1 MGSRQSERGAAV
13 DSGLPIADCRLPA
26 FSPGMRI
33 GLFGGSFDPP
43 HAGHVEVSLVAL
55 RTLHLD
61 QVWWLVSPQNP
72 LKPNAPSAD
81 LSRRL
86 AAARE
91 IARIPG
97 IRVTGIE
104 ALLGT
109 SYTAETLRLLLPR
122 LVGVD
127 CVWMMGA
134 DNLAG
139 FHRWRDWRGIASKL
153 PIAVFN
159 RPGSALRAL
168 SSPAAR
174 ALWRFRHDPSD
185 ARSLAGTPPPAW
197 VFLPTPHVPLSST
210 ELRALAKSH
219 ARAS

>member
-1 MGSRQSERGAAV
+1 VNRKFVAAISA
-13 DSGLPIADCRLPA
+13 DQTLPIADYRLPA
-26 FSPGMRI
+26 FTPGMRI

-43 HAGHVEVSLVAL
+43 HAGHLAVSLVAL
-55 RTLHLD
+55 RTLRLD

-72 LKPNAPSAD
+72 LKPDAPSSD
-81 LSRRL
+81 LSRRI
-86 AAARE
+86 AAARAL
-91 IARIPG
+91 ARIPE

-104 ALLGT
+104 AALGT
-109 SYTAETLRLLLPR
+109 TYTAETLRLLLPR
-122 LVGVD
+122 LGSVD

-134 DNLAG
+134 DNLAT
-139 FHRWRDWRGIASKL
+139 FHRWRDWRTIANLL

-197 VFLPTPHVPLSST
+197 VFLPSPHVPLSST
-210 ELRALAKSH
+210 ELRARVKS
-219 ARAS
+219 RVGAS